1 MRRHNANLLTI
12 VILSRG
18 RCGLSKCISA
28 YMMTMAATDFT
39 VIVINVILYEILM
52 YRLSNKFLYSTSFL
66 IAVIYLLDITLEFSQ
81 WSTVAFTFDR
91 YVAMCCPK
99 LQPKYCR
106 VKTLNILVPIILIL
120 LCVENIPLLLLFE
133 PRQIIGSISLGVRPR
148 LDILTSPMFGTFIKL
163 KTIQCLFIAFGLIF
177 LFNGLTVRHILLVS
191 KARRAFRSQRSADGR
206 DMEME
211 SRRKSIILLISVSG
225 SFTLLWLP
233 VSVTYFITSYN
244 VYVNRDYTSPA
255 FIAVQI
261 GTLLTYLSSCSNT
274 SIYAATQSKFREEL
288 KTLLKFPLSFIVN
301 LVKKKSN
308 QSKSFLSK

>member
-1 MRRHNANLLTI
+1 
-12 VILSRG
+12 
-18 RCGLSKCISA
+18 
-28 YMMTMAATDFT
+28 MMTMAVADFT
-39 VIVINVILYEILM
+39 VIFINVILYELLM
-52 YRLSNKFLYSTSFL
+52 YRLSNKFLFSTNFL
-66 IAVIYLLDITLEFSQ
+66 TVMIYQLAITLEFSL
-81 WSTVAFTFDR
+81 WSTVAFTVDR

-106 VKTLNILVPIILIL
+106 VKTLIILAPIILIL
-120 LCVENIPLLLLFE
+120 LCVENIPLLFLFE
-133 PRQIIGSISLGVRPR
+133 PLQIIGSISLGVRPS
-148 LDILTSPMFGTFIKL
+148 LDVLSSPMFSTFIKL
-163 KTIQCLFIAFGLIF
+163 KSIQCLFIAFGLIF

-233 VSVTYFITSYN
+233 ASVTYFITGYN

-255 FIAVQI
+255 FIALQV
-261 GTLLTYLSSCSNT
+261 GSLLTNLSSCTNT

-288 KTLLKFPLSFIVN
+288 KTLLKFPWSFIVN

-308 QSKSFLSK
+308 QNNSS